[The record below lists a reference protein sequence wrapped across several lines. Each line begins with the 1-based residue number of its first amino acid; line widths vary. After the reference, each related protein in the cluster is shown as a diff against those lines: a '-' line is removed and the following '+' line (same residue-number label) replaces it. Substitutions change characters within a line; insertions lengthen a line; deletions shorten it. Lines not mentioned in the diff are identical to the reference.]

1 MFRNAQ
7 RIEAQEEAKRQEA
20 KQEALNQ
27 QQTSLEYLIGLTNDY
42 HKLSGRNDLSV
53 AESQHLE
60 KVVGELANVYG
71 VVAEESGNAAIAQ
84 QNYNDK
90 LEEAYQRKLTMLL
103 VTQKQATA
111 ESEFAID
118 RKKAADAVAD
128 LVQSTEDYNEAWK
141 QLNTGAYEENGIDK
155 DKAQERVKHSWDN
168 WQADLKAL
176 EQYKTA
182 YLTFFNDLLNQKTTA
197 AMLDGKKVN
206 TVMLEQLRGMF
217 DLDLSSFADQFQDDR
232 EVVDKYIS
240 DMSDSIISACTSP
253 AVSEAITAAQ
263 DMMHSIYA
271 GAEITSQDVDA
282 LKGAWSDLFGKDGAL
297 VPLVNDLATATGEPA
312 HQIAE
317 NLMYALTGFRG
328 LADGADMLTASTD
341 TVKGALGDLQTEAAA
356 TGEAF
361 RDMAEGFDWASA
373 SSENATKQAKS
384 LLDRYDTLTDTLQR
398 CERESKILEKGQAAL
413 NKVKKE
419 GGKLSAQEERDLK
432 AASKLVGYQGDRYD
446 ELGVHIKAYG
456 KGLESTINASVSELG
471 WLGGE
476 LENAA
481 YSSNI
486 DGQVRVD
493 CDAAASN
500 IQGLISIANAA
511 LTVLQMLGIV
521 KAGGGA
527 AASAPKR
534 GGGGGGGGG
543 KRNDEEEARRAAEE
557 AERRRREAIEADY
570 ARIDHKRH
578 LNQITLEEELA
589 MLDQLR
595 ARHRLNAE
603 EIMDWEERVYDL
615 KQELRE
621 RDADSLDNL
630 SDGVLTALEAR
641 YEAMLDAERQRLEQ
655 SRQAWEDWRD
665 QSVKAIEDQIA
676 ALDELADTEDR
687 EKKDQE
693 ELRKIAKL
701 RQQIAFEQDDYNR
714 AKLEQQLAQALESRE
729 ERLRKLALEDQKE
742 ALRAEIDQIEQKADD
757 QIAALDREEQ
767 AIEEAYEQRLKDAA
781 LRAEAEKLI
790 LTQSQD
796 ELLSLL
802 REYAPDYDATGQ
814 TLGEKLLDGF
824 TQKVGGIAAWFEDF
838 NSRMAQAQEH
848 MAQLAQSAADS
859 FYHER
864 QQAQDAPQEH
874 PGVTVN
880 QSIAFNQPVDSPAQM
895 ARRMEQ
901 VNEELAL
908 LL

>member
-1 MFRNAQ
+1 
-7 RIEAQEEAKRQEA
+7 
-20 KQEALNQ
+20 
-27 QQTSLEYLIGLTNDY
+27 
-42 HKLSGRNDLSV
+42 
-53 AESQHLE
+53 
-60 KVVGELANVYG
+60 
-71 VVAEESGNAAIAQ
+71 
-84 QNYNDK
+84 
-90 LEEAYQRKLTMLL
+90 
-103 VTQKQATA
+103 
-111 ESEFAID
+111 
-118 RKKAADAVAD
+118 
-128 LVQSTEDYNEAWK
+128 
-141 QLNTGAYEENGIDK
+141 
-155 DKAQERVKHSWDN
+155 
-168 WQADLKAL
+168 
-176 EQYKTA
+176 
-182 YLTFFNDLLNQKTTA
+182 
-197 AMLDGKKVN
+197 
-206 TVMLEQLRGMF
+206 
-217 DLDLSSFADQFQDDR
+217 
-232 EVVDKYIS
+232 
-240 DMSDSIISACTSP
+240 
-253 AVSEAITAAQ
+253 
-263 DMMHSIYA
+263 
-271 GAEITSQDVDA
+271 
-282 LKGAWSDLFGKDGAL
+282 
-297 VPLVNDLATATGEPA
+297 
-312 HQIAE
+312 
-317 NLMYALTGFRG
+317 
-328 LADGADMLTASTD
+328 
-341 TVKGALGDLQTEAAA
+341 
-356 TGEAF
+356 
-361 RDMAEGFDWASA
+361 
-373 SSENATKQAKS
+373 
-384 LLDRYDTLTDTLQR
+384 
-398 CERESKILEKGQAAL
+398 
-413 NKVKKE
+413 
-419 GGKLSAQEERDLK
+419 
-432 AASKLVGYQGDRYD
+432 
-446 ELGVHIKAYG
+446 
-456 KGLESTINASVSELG
+456 
-471 WLGGE
+471 
-476 LENAA
+476 
-481 YSSNI
+481 
-486 DGQVRVD
+486 
-493 CDAAASN
+493 
-500 IQGLISIANAA
+500 
-511 LTVLQMLGIV
+511 
-521 KAGGGA
+521 
-527 AASAPKR
+527 
-534 GGGGGGGGG
+534 
-543 KRNDEEEARRAAEE
+543 
-557 AERRRREAIEADY
+557 
-570 ARIDHKRH
+570 
-578 LNQITLEEELA
+578 

-615 KQELRE
+615 KQEIRE